1 MKSYIQGLSKA
12 PRRSNCQ
19 QSFLTATHVMNLGEA
34 GFFVGAL
41 TSVINWKKIFEKALE
56 LIVAPYGK

>member
-19 QSFLTATHVMNLGEA
+19 QRFLTATHVVNLGEA

-41 TSVINWKKIFEKALE
+41 TSVINWKKIFGKALE

>member
-1 MKSYIQGLSKA
+1 
-12 PRRSNCQ
+12 
-19 QSFLTATHVMNLGEA
+19 MNLGEA

-41 TSVINWKKIFEKALE
+41 TSVINWKKIFGKALE